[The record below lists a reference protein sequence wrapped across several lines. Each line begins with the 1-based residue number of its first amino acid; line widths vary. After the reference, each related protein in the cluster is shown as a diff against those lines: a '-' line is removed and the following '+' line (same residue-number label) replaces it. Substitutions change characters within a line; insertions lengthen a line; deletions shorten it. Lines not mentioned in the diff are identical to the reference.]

1 MSRSTRRP
9 LFVSLALAAALA
21 LTGCGSGQSS
31 SPEAAGEQ
39 DAQGSTDQGGSE
51 GAGTT
56 AEADGQV
63 PSVQAADPQL
73 PVTFTGDGGA
83 EIEVTSLDRVLVLDD
98 ATMEIMQALGHGD
111 LIGIAPET
119 SLIEDVA
126 AQAEER
132 ITTAGRG
139 SLTVE
144 GVVALEPTLVIGTSM
159 RRHADVIAGV
169 QAAGIP
175 ATLIDSSQEAPD
187 KIRKTAELLGVPES
201 GEELAAQVQEQFDQ
215 ADAAL
220 EGVEERPR
228 VMILSSS
235 GAGDSGNTTAAGEET
250 PAHQII
256 VNAGGLNTG
265 AESGLDRYQAITAE
279 GLVAAAP
286 EVIVVAASEID
297 DLGGEE
303 GIWNQVDGLSG
314 TPAAAAQTLVVMDDM
329 QLKGGAVSAG
339 LGILSLQAQLHSDA

>member
-1 MSRSTRRP
+1 M
-9 LFVSLALAAALA
+9 FVSVALAAALA
-21 LTGCGSGQSS
+21 LAGCGSGQSS
-31 SPEAAGEQ
+31 SPERAGEQ
-39 DAQGSTDQGGSE
+39 GVHGSTDQDGSN

-63 PSVQAADPQL
+63 PSVEAVEPQL
-73 PVTFTGDGGA
+73 PVTFTGDGGV

-98 ATMEIMQALGHGD
+98 ATMEIMQALGHAD
-111 LIGIAPET
+111 LIGITPDT

-159 RRHADVIAGV
+159 RRHAEVIAGL

-175 ATLIDSSQEAPD
+175 ATLIDSSQEASD

-201 GEELAAQVQEQFDQ
+201 GEQLAAQVQEQFNQ
-215 ADAAL
+215 AETTLA
-220 EGVEERPR
+220 GIQERPR

-235 GAGDSGNTTAAGEET
+235 GAGDSGDTTAAGEET
-250 PAHQII
+250 PAHQVI
-256 VNAGGLNTG
+256 VGAGGLNTG
-265 AESGLDRYQAITAE
+265 AESGLDRYQSITAE

-303 GIWNQVDGLSG
+303 GIWEQVDGLSG
-314 TPAAAAQTLVVMDDM
+314 TPAAATGSLVVMDDM

-339 LGILSLQAQLHSDA
+339 LGILALQAQLHPDA